1 MRKEFSI
8 LVAEDDEGHFL
19 LIKKNLY
26 RMGFRCNM
34 IRFVDGQQILD
45 FLFMRGEDQN
55 REPDK
60 NYMILLD
67 IRMPKVDG
75 IEVLRQVKGDPELSR
90 IPVVMLATTDDQKVV
105 GQCLDMGCSDYIV
118 KPMNHADFVQA
129 IYNVGLSLLINVVE
143 LANK

>member
-1 MRKEFSI
+1 MRNEFSI
-8 LVAEDDEGHFL
+8 LVAEDCDGHFL
-19 LIKKNLY
+19 LIEKNLY
-26 RMGFRCNM
+26 RLGFRNNI

-45 FLFMRGEDQN
+45 FLNMRAEDQN

-75 IEVLRQVKGDPELSR
+75 IEVLRQVKGDSELSR
-90 IPVVMLATTDDQKVV
+90 IPVVMLTTTDDQKAID
-105 GQCLDMGCSDYIV
+105 QCLEMGCSDYIV

-129 IYNVGLSLLINVVE
+129 IHNVGLSLLLNVVE
-143 LANK
+143 LAHI